1 MAKRSEDRAPRFDAL
16 ALADAD
22 DVATALRDL
31 TAGTTA
37 RVRQGEREIAVQ
49 LADPIPLCH
58 KLALRPLAAGDRVRK
73 YGEVIGEATVAIPAG
88 GHVHVH
94 NLASLRARRQ
104 RSDSP

>member
-1 MAKRSEDRAPRFDAL
+1 MAKRSEDRAPPFDAI

-31 TAGTTA
+31 AEGSIA
-37 RVRQGEREIAVQ
+37 RVRQGDGEIAVR

-58 KLALRPLAAGDRVRK
+58 KLALRPLSAGDTVPK
-73 YGEVIGEATVAIPAG
+73 YGEVIGAMTAAIPAG

-94 NLASLRARRQ
+94 NLTSLRARRQ